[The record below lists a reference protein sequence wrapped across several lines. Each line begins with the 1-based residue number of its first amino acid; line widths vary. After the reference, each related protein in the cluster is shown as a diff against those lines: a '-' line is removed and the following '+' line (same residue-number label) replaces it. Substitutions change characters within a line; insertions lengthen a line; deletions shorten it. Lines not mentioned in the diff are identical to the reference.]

1 MRTVSLT
8 EGSIV
13 RGSLLFTVPLILGNL
28 FQQLYSA
35 TDSLV
40 VGNFVGSGALAAVSA
55 SNQIVNLVIGFVIG
69 LTTGA
74 GIVIARHYGAGE
86 YAALR
91 RCISTAY
98 LFCLVG
104 GAAVS
109 ALGIAVSPVL
119 LHLIN
124 TPEEIFADSV
134 LYLRIYFLGT
144 LFNILYN
151 MGAGVLQAVADTR
164 HPLYY
169 LCAASAVN
177 IILDVLFVAVFRWG
191 VAGAAIATISS
202 QLLSAILVVRALM
215 KTDDMYKLEWNKV
228 RIDRRMLQRIVRI
241 GIPAGMQSVMY
252 NISNVIIQ
260 AGVNTLGTDN
270 VTAWATYG
278 KVDGLYWMMIN
289 ALGISVT
296 TFVGQNF
303 GAQQYHRVRKSIWVC
318 MGMAALTTILFSVL
332 FYFAASPLIGLFST
346 DQAVLAEGVDI
357 MRFLAPWYIAYVC
370 IEIFSGAIRGTGDS
384 LIPMLITTSGVCVL
398 RVVWIYAVLPLNH
411 TFHNLVLS
419 YPVSWI
425 LTSILFLIY
434 YFQGGWMRRRIK
446 KIGFSPEEKSSKA
459 I

>member
-191 VAGAAIATISS
+191 VAGVAAATLIA
-202 QLLSAILVVRALM
+202 QALSAALTMTHLLRTREEYRLCSLRGDREEFRLIL
-215 KTDDMYKLEWNKV
+215 KYGTPTG
-228 RIDRRMLQRIVRI
+228 LQSAIV
-241 GIPAGMQSVMY
+241 SL
-252 NISNVIIQ
+252 SNVVVQ
-260 AGVNTLGTDN
+260 GYLNGFGVAAMAGSN
-270 VTAWATYG
+270 VYS
-278 KVDGLYWMMIN
+278 KVDTFVLLPVN
-289 ALGISVT
+289 CLSLTVT
-296 TFVGQNF
+296 TFTAQNM
-303 GAQQYHRVRKSIWVC
+303 GARRYDRVRSGLRAFLWIGGVYSIGVGIF
-318 MGMAALTTILFSVL
+318 MFSSV
-332 FYFAASPLIGLFST
+332 GVRCRFS
-346 DQAVLAEGVDI
+346 
-357 MRFLAPWYIAYVC
+357 
-370 IEIFSGAIRGTGDS
+370 
-384 LIPMLITTSGVCVL
+384 
-398 RVVWIYAVLPLNH
+398 
-411 TFHNLVLS
+411 
-419 YPVSWI
+419 
-425 LTSILFLIY
+425 
-434 YFQGGWMRRRIK
+434 RRRPM
-446 KIGFSPEEKSSKA
+446 FCTAVP
-459 I
+459 

>member
-124 TPEEIFADSV
+124 TPEEILLTVCCICAFIFWERCSTFFIIWA
-134 LYLRIYFLGT
+134 
-144 LFNILYN
+144 
-151 MGAGVLQAVADTR
+151 QACCRLWLTPATR
-164 HPLYY
+164 
-169 LCAASAVN
+169 CIISAP
-177 IILDVLFVAVFRWG
+177 
-191 VAGAAIATISS
+191 
-202 QLLSAILVVRALM
+202 
-215 KTDDMYKLEWNKV
+215 
-228 RIDRRMLQRIVRI
+228 
-241 GIPAGMQSVMY
+241 PA
-252 NISNVIIQ
+252 
-260 AGVNTLGTDN
+260 
-270 VTAWATYG
+270 
-278 KVDGLYWMMIN
+278 
-289 ALGISVT
+289 
-296 TFVGQNF
+296 
-303 GAQQYHRVRKSIWVC
+303 
-318 MGMAALTTILFSVL
+318 
-332 FYFAASPLIGLFST
+332 P
-346 DQAVLAEGVDI
+346 
-357 MRFLAPWYIAYVC
+357 
-370 IEIFSGAIRGTGDS
+370 
-384 LIPMLITTSGVCVL
+384 
-398 RVVWIYAVLPLNH
+398 
-411 TFHNLVLS
+411 
-419 YPVSWI
+419 
-425 LTSILFLIY
+425 
-434 YFQGGWMRRRIK
+434 
-446 KIGFSPEEKSSKA
+446 
-459 I
+459 

>member
-55 SNQIVNLVIGFVIG
+55 SNQIVNLVIGFVIGFVIG

-191 VAGAAIATISS
+191 VAGVAAATLIA
-202 QLLSAILVVRALM
+202 QALSAALAMTHLLRTREEYRLCSLRGDREEFRLILKYGTPTGLQSAIVSLSNVVVQGYLNGFGVAAMAGSNVYSKVDTFVLLPVNCLSLTATTFTAQNMGARRYDRVRSGLRAFLCQILIG
-215 KTDDMYKLEWNKV
+215 TV
-228 RIDRRMLQRIVRI
+228 RGCGHTFATMVLSVIDLCGLRIVW
-241 GIPAGMQSVMY
+241 
-252 NISNVIIQ
+252 
-260 AGVNTLGTDN
+260 L
-270 VTAWATYG
+270 
-278 KVDGLYWMMIN
+278 
-289 ALGISVT
+289 
-296 TFVGQNF
+296 
-303 GAQQYHRVRKSIWVC
+303 
-318 MGMAALTTILFSVL
+318 AAL
-332 FYFAASPLIGLFST
+332 
-346 DQAVLAEGVDI
+346 
-357 MRFLAPWYIAYVC
+357 
-370 IEIFSGAIRGTGDS
+370 
-384 LIPMLITTSGVCVL
+384 
-398 RVVWIYAVLPLNH
+398 LPLFPSLY
-411 TFHNLVLS
+411 TLYLG
-419 YPVSWI
+419 YPVTWGSAAACI
-425 LTSILFLIY
+425 ALY
-434 YFQGGWMRRRIK
+434 YHFCVVPHIQQRDVLGN
-446 KIGFSPEEKSSKA
+446 
-459 I
+459 

>member
-191 VAGAAIATISS
+191 VAGVAAATLIA
-202 QLLSAILVVRALM
+202 QALSAALAMTHLLRTREEYRLCSLRGDREEFRLIL
-215 KTDDMYKLEWNKV
+215 KYGTPTG
-228 RIDRRMLQRIVRI
+228 LQSAIV
-241 GIPAGMQSVMY
+241 SL
-252 NISNVIIQ
+252 SNVVGQ
-260 AGVNTLGTDN
+260 GYLNGFGVAAMAGSN
-270 VTAWATYG
+270 VYS
-278 KVDGLYWMMIN
+278 KVDTFVLLPVN
-289 ALGISVT
+289 CLSLTVT
-296 TFVGQNF
+296 TFTAQNM
-303 GAQQYHRVRKSIWVC
+303 GARRYDRVRSGLRAFLWIGGVYSIGVGIFMFFFSQGPMSLFSQEADVLHSGAMMARVLAPGYILLVFCQILIGTVRGCGHTFATMVLSVINLCGLRIVWL
-318 MGMAALTTILFSVL
+318 AAL
-332 FYFAASPLIGLFST
+332 
-346 DQAVLAEGVDI
+346 
-357 MRFLAPWYIAYVC
+357 
-370 IEIFSGAIRGTGDS
+370 
-384 LIPMLITTSGVCVL
+384 
-398 RVVWIYAVLPLNH
+398 LPLFPSLY
-411 TFHNLVLS
+411 TLYLG
-419 YPVSWI
+419 YPVTWGSAAACI
-425 LTSILFLIY
+425 ALY
-434 YFQGGWMRRRIK
+434 YHFCVVPHIQQRDVLGN
-446 KIGFSPEEKSSKA
+446 
-459 I
+459 